1 MTFKKCS
8 IRGKL
13 YGYVID
19 ENGNEI
25 EDTKVRLTNKYYL
38 FI

>member
-8 IRGKL
+8 IRGKV

-25 EDTKVRLTNKYYL
+25 EDPKVRLINK
-38 FI
+38 